1 VGTLGTITTRV
12 ITLRDVTKRIG
23 SALALDRVSIEVAA
37 GATHVLLGSS
47 GAGKSTVLRLIL
59 GLTSAD
65 EGAVVVDGTTVDGS
79 TRATLV
85 RRMGYVVQ
93 DGGLYPHMTA
103 GQNVSLAAEA
113 RGWPRSRIEARLHAL
128 AEMTGIGGDMLRR
141 LPRELSGGQR
151 QRVGLMRALMLDPPV
166 LLLDE
171 PLGELD
177 PIVRA
182 ELQAQLVPLFASL
195 GKTVVLVTHDL
206 REAALFGSAI
216 TLMHDGR
223 IVQQGTFAD
232 LTERPAVPFV
242 AEFLNAQS
250 LAGAPRGARPR

>member
-1 VGTLGTITTRV
+1 
-12 ITLRDVTKRIG
+12 
-23 SALALDRVSIEVAA
+23 
-37 GATHVLLGSS
+37 
-47 GAGKSTVLRLIL
+47 
-59 GLTSAD
+59 
-65 EGAVVVDGTTVDGS
+65 
-79 TRATLV
+79 
-85 RRMGYVVQ
+85 
-93 DGGLYPHMTA
+93 
-103 GQNVSLAAEA
+103 
-113 RGWPRSRIEARLHAL
+113 
-128 AEMTGIGGDMLRR
+128 MLRR

-216 TLMHDGR
+216 TLMHAGR

-232 LTERPAVPFV
+232 LAERPEAPFV
-242 AEFLNAQS
+242 AEFFNAQS
-250 LAGAPRGARPR
+250 LGGAPRGAKPR

>member
-1 VGTLGTITTRV
+1 M

-23 SALALDRVSIEVAA
+23 GALALDRVSIEVAA
-37 GATHVLLGSS
+37 GTTHVLLGSS

-59 GLTSAD
+59 GLTLAD
-65 EGAVVVDGTTVDGS
+65 EGAVIVDKATVDAS

-85 RRMGYVVQ
+85 RHMGYVVQ

-103 GQNVSLAAEA
+103 AQNVSLAAEA
-113 RGWPRSRIEARLHAL
+113 RGWPRSRIDARLGAL
-128 AEMTGIGGDMLRR
+128 AEMTGIDGDMLGR

-151 QRVGLMRALMLDPPV
+151 QRVGLMRALMLDPPM

-216 TLMHDGR
+216 TLMHAGR
-223 IVQQGTFAD
+223 IVQQGTIAD
-232 LTERPAVPFV
+232 LTERPATPFV

-250 LAGAPRGARPR
+250 LADVPRGARSRGGRAPP